1 MKAKM
6 MIVTLFV
13 VFCMVLTIPGTASA
27 GFKWRECT
35 VVTAGPDTTGDD
47 TTLGYVIIRLKRAD
61 GKEKNFVVKD
71 GEENRVLAVA
81 LTAMAAGMKVIAG
94 VDWSYAMG
102 DYIDGI
108 YLMSSP

>member
-47 TTLGYVIIRLKRAD
+47 TTPGYVIIRLRRAN
-61 GKEKNFVVKD
+61 GTERNFVVKD

-81 LTAMAAGMKVIAG
+81 LTAMASGMKVNAN
-94 VDWSYAMG
+94 VDWFKVIG